1 MTRQLI
7 KNIKSFTFSLLLFS
21 FFINCKTKNK
31 DYNSDIEYSS
41 LSNQT
46 VLSQVID
53 SVNQEINNGEYG
65 FIDRFMVIKNEEV
78 LADFKYNYDYESI
91 AKKYDTTN
99 HQYNYNH
106 PNWHPYYKNTEL
118 HTLQSVT
125 KSVTSIIMGIALD
138 MYQNYDLNTEIM
150 TFFSEYTIENKDKR
164 LFDITIEDLLT
175 MRSGFKW
182 NEGEYSDLT
191 DDCIAMEA
199 SDDWIQFVLNKPFD
213 SNPGEKWEYNS
224 GVSVLLGKVI
234 KEITGK
240 RIDQFAEETLFKEL
254 GIDKYYWKKTPKGE
268 IDTEGGLYLKAE
280 DLAKLGTLFLSGGK
294 WKSKQIVPENWVIA
308 SINPKANN
316 LWPEE
321 NVDVGYGYQW
331 WTEEYDNG
339 LKLFSANG
347 YGGQYLMVV
356 PNEKLFVVFNGWN
369 INDQPQKSTFNVLV
383 NRILPALKQ
392 EN

>member
-7 KNIKSFTFSLLLFS
+7 NNIKSLTFLLLLVS
-21 FFINCKTKNK
+21 LFINCKTKNK
-31 DYNSDIEYSS
+31 DNNSDGEASS

-53 SVNQEINNGEYG
+53 SVNQEITNGEYG
-65 FIDRFMVIKNEEV
+65 LIDRFMVIKNEDV
-78 LADFKYNYDYESI
+78 LADFKYTYDYESI

-106 PNWHPYYKNTEL
+106 PKWHPYYQQSEL

-125 KSVTSIIMGIALD
+125 KSVTSIIMGIALN
-138 MYQNYDLNTEIM
+138 MNRNYDVNTEIM
-150 TFFSEYTIENKDKR
+150 AFFSDYTIENKDKR

-224 GVSVLLGKVI
+224 GVSVLIGKVI
-234 KEITGK
+234 REITGK
-240 RIDQFAEETLFKEL
+240 RIDEFAEETLFKPL
-254 GIDKYYWKKTPKGE
+254 GINEYYWKITPKGE
-268 IDTEGGLYLKAE
+268 VDTEGGLYLKAE
-280 DLAKLGTLFLSGGK
+280 DLAKLGTLFLNGGT
-294 WKSKQIVPENWVIA
+294 WKNRQIVPRSWVEA
-308 SINPKANN
+308 SISPKVTNV
-316 LWPEE
+316 WPKE

-331 WTEEYDNG
+331 WTEDYNNG
-339 LKLFSANG
+339 QNVFSANG

-356 PNEKLFVVFNGWN
+356 PDKKLFVVFNGWN
-369 INDQPQKSTFNVLV
+369 INKKPEKSTFNVLV
-383 NRILPALKQ
+383 KRLLPALK